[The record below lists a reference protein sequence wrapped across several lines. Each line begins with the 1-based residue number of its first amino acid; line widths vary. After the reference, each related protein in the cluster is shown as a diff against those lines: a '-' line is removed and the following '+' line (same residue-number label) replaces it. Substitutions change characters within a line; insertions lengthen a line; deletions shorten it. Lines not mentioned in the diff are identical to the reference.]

1 MIITDEAK
9 VLLTEMMKTNGY
21 DSLQASL
28 QSGCCGESLYFS
40 FTKLKEEDKPVYING
55 VAVLMKGEVEAKT
68 ETVTLKKND
77 DGELV
82 VEDSA
87 QASGCC

>member
-9 VLLTEMMKTNGY
+9 VLVTDLLKTNGY

-40 FTKLKEEDKPVYING
+40 FAKLKEVDKPIYING
-55 VAVLMKGEVEAKT
+55 VPVLMNGKVEAKT
-68 ETVTLKKND
+68 GTVAIKTND
-77 DGELV
+77 SGELI
-82 VEDSA
+82 VEDSSPA
-87 QASGCC
+87 RTC